1 MSSVLWGMAELAPG
15 GYKMLL
21 CPSFLHIM
29 PTGLSA
35 VWRTML
41 PTVKAKQQPGPSSQ
55 SSHCEIKQTSLL
67 QNFSSLMCSVIVTEM
82 DRKCNNGKKIL
93 KKLKVTFSLRKK
105 KKKKKTPRKMG
116 TFGNDS
122 AAACFPRM
130 VSTPPLPFPPVQLA
144 CLGYCCSCK
153 FS

>member
-1 MSSVLWGMAELAPG
+1 
-15 GYKMLL
+15 MLL

-41 PTVKAKQQPGPSSQ
+41 PTVKAKQQPGPCSQ

-82 DRKCNNGKKIL
+82 DRKCNNGKKTL

-105 KKKKKTPRKMG
+105 KKKKKNPKENGNIWERLSCCLLSTDGFHPTPTISSRPAG
-116 TFGNDS
+116 LPWLLLFLQI
-122 AAACFPRM
+122 FLM
-130 VSTPPLPFPPVQLA
+130 VFTS
-144 CLGYCCSCK
+144 
-153 FS
+153 